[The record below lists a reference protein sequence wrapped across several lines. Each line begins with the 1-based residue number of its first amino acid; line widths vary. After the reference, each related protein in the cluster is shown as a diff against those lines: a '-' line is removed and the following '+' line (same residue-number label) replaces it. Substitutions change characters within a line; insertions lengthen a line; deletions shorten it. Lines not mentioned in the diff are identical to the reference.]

1 MYLHDR
7 KSNDGCQR
15 MKSLALPVGE
25 CKMICNKALAERR
38 CLLTQPWQNRA
49 QYICAGGVLC
59 APYLIRH
66 KAMRVHLESVCVC
79 VCIGCS
85 APCLHLQ
92 AAIQR
97 ANMPQIHLN
106 RARSKCASLSGEILG
121 FDSCVQLKGERSEP
135 VCVPVWVS
143 VRMRTLKD
151 ICAEECRRQGIVV
164 RERCCQGDHHPGLKT
179 GLEDLPL

>member
-1 MYLHDR
+1 
-7 KSNDGCQR
+7 

-79 VCIGCS
+79 VCVS
-85 APCLHLQ
+85 DALHPVFTYKLQ
-92 AAIQR
+92 Y
-97 ANMPQIHLN
+97 
-106 RARSKCASLSGEILG
+106 S
-121 FDSCVQLKGERSEP
+121 VQTCPRY
-135 VCVPVWVS
+135 
-143 VRMRTLKD
+143 
-151 ICAEECRRQGIVV
+151 I
-164 RERCCQGDHHPGLKT
+164 
-179 GLEDLPL
+179 